1 VRIAASAGLF
11 FCLAAAG
18 GVSAQ
23 TPSSSRVAI
32 AAQIEKQN
40 YCLRSNGETF
50 LRLTFL
56 LHFKNVAR
64 EKLILAENGV
74 AMDGMDLV
82 AFSEQGASQN
92 WPHIAIDTPEV
103 RQKVYPD
110 ALPVQ
115 GYVVLKPG
123 KSYEAHA
130 IVHIDLLHSKLPE
143 GGLVKPGK
151 YSIAVTFATWLDT
164 NEAAETIRPFWK
176 KWGYLE
182 DGEVTAPRVNFT
194 INSNP
199 TFHDCGYGN

>member
-11 FCLAAAG
+11 FCLAVAG
-18 GVSAQ
+18 GVAAQ
-23 TPSSSRVAI
+23 TASSSRLAV
-32 AAQIEKQN
+32 AAQIEKQD

-50 LRLTFL
+50 LRLTFQ
-56 LHFKNVAR
+56 LHLKNVAR
-64 EKLILAENGV
+64 EKIILAQNGIAV
-74 AMDGMDLV
+74 DGMDLV
-82 AFSEQGASQN
+82 ALSQQGAARN

-103 RQKVYPD
+103 RQEVYPD
-110 ALPVQ
+110 ELPVQ

-123 KSYEAHA
+123 KSQEARA
-130 IVHIDLLHSKLPE
+130 TVHIDLLHSKLPE

-151 YSIAVTFATWLDT
+151 YSIAATFATWLDT

-182 DGEVTAPRVNFT
+182 NGDVSAPPVNFT
-194 INSNP
+194 IDSNP